1 MIRAD
6 ILGSILDTI
15 PHIRYVKPQA
25 GFFFWIDVSYYGT
38 DEEVMRYLVQEA
50 NVLVS
55 TGALFTDS
63 THIRII
69 YGCLKDREACINAVK
84 AVKEAL
90 ERHPKNRQ

>member
-1 MIRAD
+1 MTAWECLIAKTDPQNPEKDLPLWMHLR
-6 ILGSILDTI
+6 DT
-15 PHIRYVKPQA
+15 A
-25 GFFFWIDVSYYGT
+25 
-38 DEEVMRYLVQEA
+38 EVMRYLVQEA

-69 YGCLKDREACINAVK
+69 YGCLKDREACIIAVK

-90 ERHPKNRQ
+90 ERHPKNQQ

>member
-1 MIRAD
+1 
-6 ILGSILDTI
+6 
-15 PHIRYVKPQA
+15 
-25 GFFFWIDVSYYGT
+25 
-38 DEEVMRYLVQEA
+38 MRYLVQEA